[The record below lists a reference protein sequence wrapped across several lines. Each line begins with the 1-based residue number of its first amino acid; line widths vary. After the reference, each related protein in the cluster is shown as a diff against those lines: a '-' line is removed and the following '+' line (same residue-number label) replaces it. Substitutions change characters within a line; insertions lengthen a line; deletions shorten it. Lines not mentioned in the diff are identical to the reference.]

1 MDDPSADGGAVV
13 LEQLAHWQ
21 AEYFP
26 GIRPMDPLW
35 RKGEPPEPSPGG
47 NRGGDSG
54 GGGRF
59 TFAEIFAGIG
69 GFRLGLEPLGG
80 RCVLAAE
87 IDVAAA
93 QTYCANFP
101 DPDAAVPGGAAAT
114 AAGLRQPEAVSEPA
128 QGAGSMLAGDITE
141 YGSAELP
148 PFDLLTAGFPCQ
160 VGVQYLTWPCLEVS
174 T

>member
-1 MDDPSADGGAVV
+1 
-13 LEQLAHWQ
+13 
-21 AEYFP
+21 
-26 GIRPMDPLW
+26 MDPLW

-47 NRGGDSG
+47 DRGGDS

-93 QTYCANFP
+93 QTYRANFP

-160 VGVQYLTWPCLEVS
+160 VGVQCLAWPCLEVS